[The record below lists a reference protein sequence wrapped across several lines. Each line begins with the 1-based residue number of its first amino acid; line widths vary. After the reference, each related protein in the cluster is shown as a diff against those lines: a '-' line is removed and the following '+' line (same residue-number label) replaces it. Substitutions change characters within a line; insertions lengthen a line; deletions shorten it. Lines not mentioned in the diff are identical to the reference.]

1 MYTQGHLSKN
11 MSYCYVLL
19 FFLIS

>member
-11 MSYCYVLL
+11 MIYCYVLL